1 MRIFPKISYQKG
13 PLRDPFF
20 FYILFIIMKLIDIL
34 LEGSADLK
42 RVKKMFLDRWKKIMS
57 AKGRQAKVNDVEK
70 IVNELLTKDEV
81 RLLVLQLQR
90 NK

>member
-1 MRIFPKISYQKG
+1 
-13 PLRDPFF
+13 
-20 FYILFIIMKLIDIL
+20 MKLVDIL

-42 RVKKMFLDRWKKIMS
+42 RVKKMFLDRWKKIMR
-57 AKGRQAKVNDVEK
+57 AKGRQAKVSDVEK